1 MAKTRLA
8 QRIEAGG
15 SIGRGMVPD
24 GARTRSR
31 SRQGDGVGEV
41 AGARAS
47 AMARAIA
54 VDGRDPFS
62 RPFLGRLSRLMRGPC
77 APSFSACGILAA
89 ADCGRGQER
98 SLVARHSLCVLA
110 PQSPLRP
117 PPRAE
122 KRLIFGHETAFWHES
137 GSFRRRVDP
146 VEIADLGFR
155 YEGTRFWSEGA
166 QSLCQ
171 NAVSWPKIGQL
182 SACSVRVTTSLG
194 LQMSASA
201 RGRACSLRWGKPDK
215 GMPLGAGEGRS
226 RERAKRGDRVGAGGG
241 AAKGVPLGGERRLRE
256 RMKRG
261 DHVRKRCEV
270 VCLRIA
276 RYASGTR
283 RARMR
288 PRRVIHVFGAFSS
301 GAGCLHSGRSHERD
315 SAIRCRHDQERSPDT
330 HFCL

>member
-1 MAKTRLA
+1 MDEIRSPGLSLA
-8 QRIEAGG
+8 VCPALCAALAHLLSLRAAF
-15 SIGRGMVPD
+15 SLLP
-24 GARTRSR
+24 T
-31 SRQGDGVGEV
+31 VGEAKSALSSRV
-41 AGARAS
+41 TLSAS
-47 AMARAIA
+47 LHPKALYA
-54 VDGRDPFS
+54 
-62 RPFLGRLSRLMRGPC
+62 
-77 APSFSACGILAA
+77 
-89 ADCGRGQER
+89 
-98 SLVARHSLCVLA
+98 
-110 PQSPLRP
+110 

-241 AAKGVPLGGERRLRE
+241 VIERLLLRGCRLGAKDDCA
-256 RMKRG
+256 RG
-261 DHVRKRCEV
+261 
-270 VCLRIA
+270 
-276 RYASGTR
+276 
-283 RARMR
+283 
-288 PRRVIHVFGAFSS
+288 
-301 GAGCLHSGRSHERD
+301 
-315 SAIRCRHDQERSPDT
+315 
-330 HFCL
+330 

>member
-1 MAKTRLA
+1 
-8 QRIEAGG
+8 
-15 SIGRGMVPD
+15 MVPD

-31 SRQGDGVGEV
+31 SRKGDGAGEV

-62 RPFLGRLSRLMRGPC
+62 PPFFGRLPLLMCGPC

-98 SLVARHSLCVLA
+98 SLGTRHSLCVLA

-171 NAVSWPKIGQL
+171 NAVSWPKIGQS
-182 SACSVRVTTSLG
+182 SACGVRVTFSR
-194 LQMSASA
+194 LQVNASA

-215 GMPLGAGEGRS
+215 G
-226 RERAKRGDRVGAGGG
+226 
-241 AAKGVPLGGERRLRE
+241 VPLGGERRLRE
-256 RMKRG
+256 RTKCG
-261 DHVRKRCEV
+261 DRVRKRCEPPA
-270 VCLRIA
+270 CELP
-276 RYASGTR
+276 GR
-283 RARMR
+283 RR
-288 PRRVIHVFGAFSS
+288 
-301 GAGCLHSGRSHERD
+301 GRDGRGRD
-315 SAIRCRHDQERSPDT
+315 RDE
-330 HFCL
+330 

>member
-1 MAKTRLA
+1 
-8 QRIEAGG
+8 
-15 SIGRGMVPD
+15 MVPD

-215 GMPLGAGEGRS
+215 GMPLGAGEGR
-226 RERAKRGDRVGAGGG
+226 
-241 AAKGVPLGGERRLRE
+241 LRE

>member
-1 MAKTRLA
+1 M
-8 QRIEAGG
+8 
-15 SIGRGMVPD
+15 PD
-24 GARTRSR
+24 GTRTRSR

-62 RPFLGRLSRLMRGPC
+62 QPFLGRLPLLMCGPC

-110 PQSPLRP
+110 PQSPLR

-171 NAVSWPKIGQL
+171 NAVSWPKIGQS
-182 SACSVRVTTSLG
+182 SACGVRVTFSR
-194 LQMSASA
+194 LQVNASA

-215 GMPLGAGEGRS
+215 G
-226 RERAKRGDRVGAGGG
+226 
-241 AAKGVPLGGERRLRE
+241 VPLGGERRLRE
-256 RMKRG
+256 RTKCG
-261 DHVRKRCEV
+261 DRVRKRCEPPA
-270 VCLRIA
+270 CELP
-276 RYASGTR
+276 GR
-283 RARMR
+283 RR
-288 PRRVIHVFGAFSS
+288 
-301 GAGCLHSGRSHERD
+301 GRDGRGRD
-315 SAIRCRHDQERSPDT
+315 RDE
-330 HFCL
+330 

>member
-1 MAKTRLA
+1 
-8 QRIEAGG
+8 
-15 SIGRGMVPD
+15 MVPD
-24 GARTRSR
+24 GTRTRSR

-62 RPFLGRLSRLMRGPC
+62 QPFLGRLSRLMRGLC
-77 APSFSACGILAA
+77 VPSFSACGILTA

-110 PQSPLRP
+110 PQSPLR

-241 AAKGVPLGGERRLRE
+241 G
-256 RMKRG
+256 
-261 DHVRKRCEV
+261 
-270 VCLRIA
+270 
-276 RYASGTR
+276 
-283 RARMR
+283 
-288 PRRVIHVFGAFSS
+288 
-301 GAGCLHSGRSHERD
+301 
-315 SAIRCRHDQERSPDT
+315 
-330 HFCL
+330 

>member
-1 MAKTRLA
+1 MPGRVRAQWRGRSPSMDEIRSPGLSLA
-8 QRIEAGG
+8 VCPALCAALAHLLSLRAAF
-15 SIGRGMVPD
+15 SLLP
-24 GARTRSR
+24 T
-31 SRQGDGVGEV
+31 VGEAKSALSSRV
-41 AGARAS
+41 TLSAS
-47 AMARAIA
+47 LHPKALYA
-54 VDGRDPFS
+54 
-62 RPFLGRLSRLMRGPC
+62 
-77 APSFSACGILAA
+77 
-89 ADCGRGQER
+89 
-98 SLVARHSLCVLA
+98 
-110 PQSPLRP
+110 P

-241 AAKGVPLGGERRLRE
+241 GG
-256 RMKRG
+256 
-261 DHVRKRCEV
+261 
-270 VCLRIA
+270 
-276 RYASGTR
+276 
-283 RARMR
+283 
-288 PRRVIHVFGAFSS
+288 
-301 GAGCLHSGRSHERD
+301 
-315 SAIRCRHDQERSPDT
+315 
-330 HFCL
+330 

>member
-1 MAKTRLA
+1 
-8 QRIEAGG
+8 
-15 SIGRGMVPD
+15 
-24 GARTRSR
+24 
-31 SRQGDGVGEV
+31 
-41 AGARAS
+41 
-47 AMARAIA
+47 MARAIA

-62 RPFLGRLSRLMRGPC
+62 QPFLGRLSRLMRGLC
-77 APSFSACGILAA
+77 VPSFSACGILTA

-110 PQSPLRP
+110 PQSPLR

-171 NAVSWPKIGQL
+171 NAVSCPKIGQL

-226 RERAKRGDRVGAGGG
+226 RERAKRGDRARGRSVAIALGRGG
-241 AAKGVPLGGERRLRE
+241 AIERLLLRGCRLGAKDDCA
-256 RMKRG
+256 RG
-261 DHVRKRCEV
+261 RSVEIASGRGAKSSACE
-270 VCLRIA
+270 LP
-276 RYASGTR
+276 GTR
-283 RARMR
+283 R
-288 PRRVIHVFGAFSS
+288 
-301 GAGCLHSGRSHERD
+301 GR
-315 SAIRCRHDQERSPDT
+315 DQDE
-330 HFCL
+330 

>member
-1 MAKTRLA
+1 
-8 QRIEAGG
+8 
-15 SIGRGMVPD
+15 MVPD

-226 RERAKRGDRVGAGGG
+226 RER
-241 AAKGVPLGGERRLRE
+241 
-256 RMKRG
+256 MKRG

>member
-215 GMPLGAGEGRS
+215 G
-226 RERAKRGDRVGAGGG
+226 
-241 AAKGVPLGGERRLRE
+241 VPLGGERRLRE

>member
-1 MAKTRLA
+1 MRTFFLCVRHSRCCRLW
-8 QRIEAGG
+8 
-15 SIGRGMVPD
+15 
-24 GARTRSR
+24 ARPRALSR
-31 SRQGDGVGEV
+31 
-41 AGARAS
+41 RAS
-47 AMARAIA
+47 LSLRPCTPK
-54 VDGRDPFS
+54 PFT
-62 RPFLGRLSRLMRGPC
+62 
-77 APSFSACGILAA
+77 
-89 ADCGRGQER
+89 
-98 SLVARHSLCVLA
+98 
-110 PQSPLRP
+110 P

-241 AAKGVPLGGERRLRE
+241 DREVAAKGVPLGGERRLRE

-283 RARMR
+283 
-288 PRRVIHVFGAFSS
+288 PRRVTHVFGAFSS

>member
-1 MAKTRLA
+1 
-8 QRIEAGG
+8 
-15 SIGRGMVPD
+15 MVPD

-226 RERAKRGDRVGAGGG
+226 RERAKRGD
-241 AAKGVPLGGERRLRE
+241 
-256 RMKRG
+256 
-261 DHVRKRCEV
+261 HVRKRCEV

>member
-1 MAKTRLA
+1 
-8 QRIEAGG
+8 
-15 SIGRGMVPD
+15 MVPD

-166 QSLCQ
+166 RSLCQ
-171 NAVSWPKIGQL
+171 NAVPWPKIGQS
-182 SACSVRVTTSLG
+182 SACGVRVATSLG

-215 GMPLGAGEGRS
+215 G
-226 RERAKRGDRVGAGGG
+226 G
-241 AAKGVPLGGERRLRE
+241 AA
-256 RMKRG
+256 
-261 DHVRKRCEV
+261 
-270 VCLRIA
+270 
-276 RYASGTR
+276 
-283 RARMR
+283 
-288 PRRVIHVFGAFSS
+288 
-301 GAGCLHSGRSHERD
+301 
-315 SAIRCRHDQERSPDT
+315 
-330 HFCL
+330 